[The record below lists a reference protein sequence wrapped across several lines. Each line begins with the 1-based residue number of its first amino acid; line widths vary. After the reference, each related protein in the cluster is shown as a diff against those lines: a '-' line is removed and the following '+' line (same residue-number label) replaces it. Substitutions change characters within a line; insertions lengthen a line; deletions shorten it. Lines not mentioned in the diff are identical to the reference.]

1 MTDPAYCERGE
12 LPLATCV
19 HGMPPA
25 PPPEVKA
32 PAARKRATSP
42 RATPSARTGSAA
54 STGGAGVT
62 VRRVGTNRTPQK
74 AFRPQILAS
83 LHARG
88 GQAETEQVLGDVEER
103 MGSQLR
109 EGDLE
114 AVERDEPRWRRAV
127 RRERKAMVDEGL
139 LLPLQQP
146 GVWELSP
153 EGSAQAETLFAD

>member
-1 MTDPAYCERGE
+1 MTDSAYCELCD

-25 PPPEVKA
+25 PPPEAKA
-32 PAARKRATSP
+32 PVARKRAAAPRP
-42 RATPSARTGSAA
+42 RAAGTSS
-54 STGGAGVT
+54 SSSSGAGLT

-74 AFRPQILAS
+74 AFRPHILAA

-103 MGSQLR
+103 MAALLR
-109 EGDLE
+109 EGDRE
-114 AVERDEPRWRRAV
+114 PVERDEPRWRLAV
-127 RRERKAMVDEGL
+127 RRERKVMVDEGL

-146 GVWELSP
+146 GVWELAP
-153 EGSAQAETLFAD
+153 EGRAEAEALADG